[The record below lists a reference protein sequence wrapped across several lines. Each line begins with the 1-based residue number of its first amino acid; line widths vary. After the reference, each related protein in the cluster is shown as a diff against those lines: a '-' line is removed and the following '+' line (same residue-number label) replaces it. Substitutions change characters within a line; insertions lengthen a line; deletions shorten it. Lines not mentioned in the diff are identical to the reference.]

1 MKINYLSHRPA
12 RNTTG
17 YRIAGSKLEEML
29 NKLNMGGTQ
38 KGNQTSR
45 TDKVSL
51 GGSRNSEGPEG
62 FAGPLYITAMNEKVF
77 HKLNE
82 GNFTQIGGWI
92 ELKGGIVFKASD
104 VPKLDVDSLSNVPT
118 AEDNMIDFGSARYYK
133 YTNSAGKSLAIFS
146 MPEGA
151 LCRPVS
157 EEISGHAGY
166 DRETEKYINFWNAL
180 GDGQPFFEPPNSPYL
195 PEYGGYS
202 NEDLRGYLDEAGIS
216 KGFFTVK
223 IGARK
228 SEFFYS
234 DSKHNP
240 IHKKEDYDFRYY
252 TMTSPDFSYE
262 KSVFKGIEPGTEI
275 TISGE
280 KYTLKEDLTL
290 DIPYGTDIFDIQM
303 PKYKSTGRTSAGI
316 DVRV

>member
-1 MKINYLSHRPA
+1 MQINYLSHRPA

-29 NKLNMGGTQ
+29 NKLNMNGTQ
-38 KGNQTSR
+38 KGKRTSG
-45 TDKVSL
+45 TDKVPS
-51 GGSRNSEGPEG
+51 GGSERPEG
-62 FAGPLYITAMNEKVF
+62 FANPLRITAVNEKVF
-77 HKLNE
+77 NKLNE

-104 VPKLDVDSLSNVPT
+104 VPKLDVESLSKIPT
-118 AEDNMIDFGSARYYK
+118 AEDNVIDFGSERYFQYA
-133 YTNSAGKSLAIFS
+133 NSEGRSLTVFS
-146 MPEGA
+146 MPGGA

-157 EEISGHAGY
+157 EEISGHVGY
-166 DRETEKYINFWNAL
+166 DRETEKYINFWNTL
-180 GDGQPFFEPPNSPYL
+180 GDGQPFFQPPNSPYL
-195 PEYGGYS
+195 PDYGGYS
-202 NEDLRGYLDEAGIS
+202 HEDLRGYLDEAGIS

-234 DSKHNP
+234 DSKHTP

-262 KSVFKGIEPGTEI
+262 KSVFKGLEPGTEI

-290 DIPYGTDIFDIQM
+290 DIPYGMDIFDIQM
-303 PKYKSTGRTSAGI
+303 PKYRSPGRASSGI